1 MKIIPAFAIA
11 LAFIFPAQAQSPTSQ
26 APASQAPTLQTPLPK
41 IIEDAVAANKT
52 QCEDGQA
59 VTFKPGF
66 VTTRDIN
73 ADGKPDYILNYEHFQ
88 CGEII
93 TMFCGTGGCLM
104 EIVASDDDGG
114 FVNVWNENARR
125 IRFATI
131 KKRPAMLIDLHGS
144 ACGRFGAERCAM
156 TLYWNGSKFH
166 PAN

>member
-1 MKIIPAFAIA
+1 MKIITAFAIA

-26 APASQAPTLQTPLPK
+26 APASPAPTSQTPTSQTPLPK
-41 IIEDAVAANKT
+41 IIQDAIDENKK
-52 QCEDGQA
+52 QCEDGQTVA
-59 VTFKPGF
+59 LKPGF

-114 FVNVWNENARR
+114 FVNGTRMRSASASPPSRNA
-125 IRFATI
+125 
-131 KKRPAMLIDLHGS
+131 S
-144 ACGRFGAERCAM
+144 RC
-156 TLYWNGSKFH
+156 
-166 PAN
+166 